1 MLKGGVGKSTIAVNL
16 ARQLAAQDHD
26 VLLIDPDPNGHASVG
41 LGFDDEQNRRLLERL
56 NSYGSLQD
64 RIPNFARITDWG
76 AVDAGD
82 LEPSPGIRDRIS
94 ITTAYGERKPL
105 LDYDP
110 TCD

>member
-1 MLKGGVGKSTIAVNL
+1 M
-16 ARQLAAQDHD
+16 
-26 VLLIDPDPNGHASVG
+26 
-41 LGFDDEQNRRLLERL
+41 

-82 LEPSPGIRDRIS
+82 LEPSPGIRDRIN
-94 ITTAYGERKPL
+94 ITKTYAERKPL

-110 TCD
+110 NCDQLKCLDELAHIVKAGEVVRHG